1 MKVAVNHD
9 AVTGTV
15 ARLALTVRSFEHALD
30 TLDAE
35 AKTLQAA
42 WSGDARDAYE
52 RAHREWSAAI
62 HGMKALLAE
71 ANRRLITANAISM
84 ETASAAARVWI

>member
-1 MKVAVNHD
+1 MRVAVNHD
-9 AVTGTV
+9 AVADTV
-15 ARLALTVRSFEHALD
+15 ARLALTVREFERALD

-35 AKTLQAA
+35 VKTLQAA
-42 WSGDARDAYE
+42 WNGDAQTAYE
-52 RAHREWSAAI
+52 RAHGDWSASI

-84 ETASAAARVWI
+84 ETASTAKRLWA

>member
-9 AVTGTV
+9 AVTDTV
-15 ARLALTVRSFEHALD
+15 ARLALTVRAFEHELD

-35 AKTLQAA
+35 AQKLEAA
-42 WSGDARDAYE
+42 WSGDAQDAYE
-52 RAHREWSAAI
+52 RAHREWSSAI
-62 HGMKALLAE
+62 HGMKGLLAE

-84 ETASAAARVWI
+84 ETASTATRVWA